1 MKRVAFHT
9 LGCKTNQYDTQAM
22 RERFIA
28 AGWTEVD
35 FEAEAEVYVVNTCTV
50 TNVSDRKS
58 RQMIRRAARNGLV
71 VAAGC
76 LAQRDPA
83 ALAELEGVGVVLG
96 TADRGAVVE
105 LTERALAGE
114 RVQRVTPNLSHRQ
127 FEELTIAESGPL
139 ARANLKIQE
148 GCNRY
153 CSYCAIPLVRGPA
166 RSRPL
171 ASVAEEARRLRRSG
185 CWEIVLTGIHLESY
199 GCDLEGVTLLDAAA
213 AVLETGA
220 RVRLGSLEP
229 MLVTDEFLERLGA
242 LPGLCPQFHLSLQSG
257 SAAVLARMNRRYG
270 PEEYAEAVRKL
281 RARVPGCAITTDVMA
296 GFPGETEAEHREN
309 LAFLQQIG
317 FARAHVFPY
326 SPRPGTR
333 AAGMPGQLSRALR
346 EARARELIAAAQPA
360 ARAFL
365 WSQQGRIQEI
375 LVEGEEQGTTAHSL
389 TARVNGPAQ
398 PGRLVR
404 ALCIGV
410 TEQQLLCQQIKEA

>member
-1 MKRVAFHT
+1 M
-9 LGCKTNQYDTQAM
+9 
-22 RERFIA
+22 
-28 AGWTEVD
+28 
-35 FEAEAEVYVVNTCTV
+35 
-50 TNVSDRKS
+50 
-58 RQMIRRAARNGLV
+58 
-71 VAAGC
+71 
-76 LAQRDPA
+76 
-83 ALAELEGVGVVLG
+83 
-96 TADRGAVVE
+96 
-105 LTERALAGE
+105 
-114 RVQRVTPNLSHRQ
+114 
-127 FEELTIAESGPL
+127 
-139 ARANLKIQE
+139 
-148 GCNRY
+148 
-153 CSYCAIPLVRGPA
+153 
-166 RSRPL
+166 
-171 ASVAEEARRLRRSG
+171 
-185 CWEIVLTGIHLESY
+185 LTGIHLESY

-410 TEQQLLCQQIKEA
+410 TEQQLLRQQIKEA